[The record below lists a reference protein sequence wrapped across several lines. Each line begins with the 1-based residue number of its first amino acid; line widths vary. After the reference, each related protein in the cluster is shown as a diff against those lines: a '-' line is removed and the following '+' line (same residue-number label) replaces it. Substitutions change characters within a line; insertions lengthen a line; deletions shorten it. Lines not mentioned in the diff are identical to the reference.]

1 MLLEKQQ
8 HLSPSLA
15 LGGGDIFK
23 GRHKRQETN
32 VCVVV
37 SDLSSLNE
45 AGSSQLSQLKAGSLT
60 GG

>member
-1 MLLEKQQ
+1 MLLGKQQ
-8 HLSPSLA
+8 HLSPCLSQW
-15 LGGGDIFK
+15 GGDILK

-32 VCVVV
+32 VCVIV

-45 AGSSQLSQLKAGSLT
+45 AGSRQLSQLKAGDVT